1 MDSFYIKGECTCEW
15 AVIDLKED
23 PDIKKKYRSEKEYDW
38 HKKQNGLENINCCRI
53 PGQKERERER
63 QTETLFFRVNIYLE
77 PGSVHLKTAITHCA
91 IELDILGNLK
101 AFQ

>member
-1 MDSFYIKGECTCEW
+1 MI
-15 AVIDLKED
+15 
-23 PDIKKKYRSEKEYDW
+23 
-38 HKKQNGLENINCCRI
+38 GLRNRMAWRTLTVVEFQGR
-53 PGQKERERER
+53 KRERER